1 MRYLPYSQISI
12 EPNSLSSCT
21 IMFWGKDKSDGDKDE
36 VPHGREEARPESLK
50 SQIPRQKLSRD
61 LQKLV
66 DREDDYY
73 DELYGP

>member
-1 MRYLPYSQISI
+1 
-12 EPNSLSSCT
+12 
-21 IMFWGKDKSDGDKDE
+21 MFWRKDKSDGDKDE
-36 VPHGREEARPESLK
+36 VSRVREEARPESLK

-73 DELYGP
+73 DELYAP

>member
-1 MRYLPYSQISI
+1 
-12 EPNSLSSCT
+12 
-21 IMFWGKDKSDGDKDE
+21 MFWGKDKSDSDKDE
-36 VPHGREEARPESLK
+36 VPRVREEARPESLK

-73 DELYGP
+73 DELYTP

>member
-1 MRYLPYSQISI
+1 
-12 EPNSLSSCT
+12 
-21 IMFWGKDKSDGDKDE
+21 MFWGKDKSDGDKDE
-36 VPHGREEARPESLK
+36 VPRDREEARPESLN

-73 DELYGP
+73 DELYAP